1 LSHLLGVEGMK
12 IIKIL
17 SCLNSQKPS
26 EKKTGDID
34 DEDVITMVTDAP
46 LLLHTKGVVGHFH
59 IFHLTCRHAMQS

>member
-1 LSHLLGVEGMK
+1 LSYYLHGVQGMK

-34 DEDVITMVTDAP
+34 DEDDIDMVTDGP
-46 LLLHTKGVVGHFH
+46 LLFHTRGVVGY
-59 IFHLTCRHAMQS
+59 LPLAWNADLMP